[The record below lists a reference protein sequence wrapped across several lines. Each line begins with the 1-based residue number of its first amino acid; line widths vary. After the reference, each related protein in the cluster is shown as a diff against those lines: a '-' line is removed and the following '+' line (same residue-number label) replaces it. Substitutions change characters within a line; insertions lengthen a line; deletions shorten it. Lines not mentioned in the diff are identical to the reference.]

1 MFKQSFFS
9 VQIFQYLQRVLVWQ
23 FHIFQVRGRSFW
35 SALCPIFF
43 LQVTALEENI
53 YFLFWSVPFFLWQEK
68 NTLWSYHFR
77 PCQHGWS
84 ALDPIIFPQC
94 FEKKKIPL
102 SLSHLVNTVPSLP
115 LYIMLWK
122 VSQSSSLDVKVVSF
136 WMKWKLP
143 PTPVGGVFEVGTP
156 FKFEQKAQI
165 CPPAVATRRI
175 LLFPCLK
182 LFIWELESLK
192 EWDFTFTIGC
202 GREQYAQVSWCL
214 RRRKITNIF

>member
-1 MFKQSFFS
+1 MFKKSFS
-9 VQIFQYLQRVLVWQ
+9 VKIFQYVRTVLVWQ

-53 YFLFWSVPFFLWQEK
+53 YFFVWICSFFPLIEKILSISPLVPSFPSMSTRMVSARSYLFPSMLWKEK
-68 NTLWSYHFR
+68 N
-77 PCQHGWS
+77 
-84 ALDPIIFPQC
+84 
-94 FEKKKIPL
+94 PL
-102 SLSHLVNTVPSLP
+102 SLSHLVSHYVPSLP
-115 LYIMLWK
+115 LYVKLWK

-143 PTPVGGVFEVGTP
+143 PTLGGGVFEVGTP

-175 LLFPCLK
+175 LLFSCLK
-182 LFIWELESLK
+182 LF
-192 EWDFTFTIGC
+192 F
-202 GREQYAQVSWCL
+202 L
-214 RRRKITNIF
+214 RTWIT